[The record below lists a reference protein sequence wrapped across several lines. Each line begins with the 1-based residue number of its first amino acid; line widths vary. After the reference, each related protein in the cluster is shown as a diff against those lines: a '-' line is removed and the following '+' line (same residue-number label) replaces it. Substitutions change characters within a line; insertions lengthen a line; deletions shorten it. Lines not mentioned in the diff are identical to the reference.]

1 MNSSPTQPVAEK
13 MCPHLGIP
21 SDPQTALGYPSVQN
35 LCYHVTPPAAPG
47 ASYQCQFCLEPLH
60 TQCER
65 YVAKSKKPIPAAFLI
80 GEQSQTRKRSLVLR
94 LILLGLML
102 LAVVAATV
110 WLLFTQRLAEAPAL
124 EPTSLTT
131 PAAVVVLATS
141 TLTQTPQPSLTQSPV
156 PSQTAKPSFP
166 KTSTQIPPHL
176 LETPYG
182 IARQFL
188 LHRVVAGES
197 LLKLSGTYN
206 ASVEAIRAVN
216 IDLQGTLWADTVII
230 IPVNQLDANGLIPM
244 IAYEVLADGI
254 TIQTLALEQ
263 NVDLNVLYELNNLPS
278 DYIFHS
284 GEWVILP
291 HTPSAP

>member
-1 MNSSPTQPVAEK
+1 M
-13 MCPHLGIP
+13 
-21 SDPQTALGYPSVQN
+21 
-35 LCYHVTPPAAPG
+35 
-47 ASYQCQFCLEPLH
+47 
-60 TQCER
+60 
-65 YVAKSKKPIPAAFLI
+65 
-80 GEQSQTRKRSLVLR
+80 LR